1 MSSTKVAI
9 VKKPDFSDVSMNE
22 FNEIYTVDFSLEPY
36 VTHVKDIWMIQ
47 DPEEPSTSRRLSET
61 EE

>member
-36 VTHVKDIWMIQ
+36 VTHVKDIWMI
-47 DPEEPSTSRRLSET
+47 
-61 EE
+61 